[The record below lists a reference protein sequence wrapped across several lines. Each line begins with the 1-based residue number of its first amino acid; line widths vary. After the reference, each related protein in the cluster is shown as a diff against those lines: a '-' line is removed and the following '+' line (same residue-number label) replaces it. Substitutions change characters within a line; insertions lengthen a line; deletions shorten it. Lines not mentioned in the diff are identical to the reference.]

1 MTVEG
6 RGSVA
11 VDARHG
17 RPTGKRERT
26 KAANRDEIRGAA
38 VEAFTEL
45 GFGATTVRDIV
56 RRTALA
62 SGTFYNYYADKHAI
76 LTELV
81 GEHVAEAG
89 ARMAAARTAATTP
102 REAIERGAAAYF
114 RLLMESPE
122 LLAMYRRNAGTI
134 RAYASGNLGRFG
146 ALVDESQQAAEEK
159 LGNQVPETIALWRLA
174 RERGAIAAS
183 AFGAGFGGSV
193 WALVNWAEAEEFA
206 DGWREAYRAG
216 PGRERRGAR
225 WFITRPGVAATLAND

>member
-1 MTVEG
+1 MTVDG
-6 RGSVA
+6 QASVA
-11 VDARHG
+11 ADARHG

-26 KAANRDEIRGAA
+26 KAANRDEIRRAA

-62 SGTFYNYYADKHAI
+62 SGTFYNYYADKDAI

-89 ARMAAARTAATTP
+89 VRMAAARAAATTP
-102 REAIERGAAAYF
+102 REAIERGAVAYF

-134 RAYASGNLGRFG
+134 RAYASGNL
-146 ALVDESQQAAEEK
+146 VDEIIDS
-159 LGNQVPETIALWRLA
+159 LRTDLDRLLA
-174 RERGAIAAS
+174 ERGTTDLDTGLLAAGVIGAGMEVAMRFAEAEGSDPERAIAALQ
-183 AFGAGFGGSV
+183 
-193 WALVNWAEAEEFA
+193 ALLV
-206 DGWREAYRAG
+206 DGLLG
-216 PGRERRGAR
+216 
-225 WFITRPGVAATLAND
+225 

>member
-1 MTVEG
+1 MERMTVEG
-6 RGSVA
+6 RGSAA
-11 VDARHG
+11 VDARDG

-26 KAANRDEIRGAA
+26 KAANRDEIRSAA
-38 VEAFTEL
+38 IEAFTEL

-62 SGTFYNYYADKHAI
+62 SGTFYNYYADKDAI

-122 LLAMYRRNAGTI
+122 LLAMYRRNAGTL
-134 RAYASGNLGRFG
+134 RAYASGNLVSEI
-146 ALVDESQQAAEEK
+146 VDSLRADLE
-159 LGNQVPETIALWRLA
+159 RLLA
-174 RERGAIAAS
+174 ERGSSDLDTGLLAAGVIGAGIEIAMRFAESEGTDPERAIAALQ
-183 AFGAGFGGSV
+183 
-193 WALVNWAEAEEFA
+193 ALVV
-206 DGWREAYRAG
+206 DGLLG
-216 PGRERRGAR
+216 
-225 WFITRPGVAATLAND
+225 

>member
-11 VDARHG
+11 IDARQG
-17 RPTGKRERT
+17 QPTGKRERT
-26 KAANRDEIRGAA
+26 KAANRDEIRKAA
-38 VEAFTEL
+38 VDAFTEL

-62 SGTFYNYYADKHAI
+62 SGTFYNYYADKQAI

-89 ARMAAARTAATTP
+89 ARMAEARAAATTP
-102 REAIERGAAAYF
+102 REAIERGAVAYF

-134 RAYASGNLGRFG
+134 RAYASGNL
-146 ALVDESQQAAEEK
+146 VDEIIDS
-159 LGNQVPETIALWRLA
+159 LRTDLDRLLA
-174 RERGAIAAS
+174 ERGATDLDTGLLAAGVI
-183 AFGAGFGGSV
+183 GAGMEVAMRF
-193 WALVNWAEAEEFA
+193 AEADGA
-206 DGWREAYRAG
+206 DPERA
-216 PGRERRGAR
+216 
-225 WFITRPGVAATLAND
+225 IVALQALLVDGLLG

>member
-1 MTVEG
+1 MTVDG

-26 KAANRDEIRGAA
+26 KAANRDEIRSAA
-38 VEAFTEL
+38 VDAFTEL

-62 SGTFYNYYADKHAI
+62 SGTFYNYYADKDAI

-89 ARMAAARTAATTP
+89 VRMAAAREAATTP
-102 REAIERGAAAYF
+102 REAIELGAAAYF

-134 RAYASGNLGRFG
+134 RAYATGTLVDGIIDSLRTDLERLLAERGSTHLDTGLLAAGVIGAGMEIAMRFAESEG
-146 ALVDESQQAAEEK
+146 TDPERAITALQALVVDGL
-159 LGNQVPETIALWRLA
+159 LG
-174 RERGAIAAS
+174 
-183 AFGAGFGGSV
+183 
-193 WALVNWAEAEEFA
+193 
-206 DGWREAYRAG
+206 
-216 PGRERRGAR
+216 
-225 WFITRPGVAATLAND
+225 